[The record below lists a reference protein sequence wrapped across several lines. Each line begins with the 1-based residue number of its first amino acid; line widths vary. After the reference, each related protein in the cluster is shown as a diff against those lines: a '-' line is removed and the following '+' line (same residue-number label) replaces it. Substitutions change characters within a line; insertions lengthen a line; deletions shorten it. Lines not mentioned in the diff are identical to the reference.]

1 MFNIDQI
8 LKTLQ
13 TDQNVQRTAMTG
25 AAGLAAGMLLSGGKP
40 GKLLGNAM
48 KAGALAAVG
57 GLAYKAWQNHQQSQ
71 NNSAPAPAE
80 DAFIPA
86 PSDTRGQ
93 EELGKSLVRAMIAAA
108 KADGRIDAEEKEAI
122 FEKLKTMPLSAEE
135 KAWVFDELSTPLDI
149 NAVVARADTPAHAA
163 EIYAASLV
171 AISADTA
178 TEQAYLEA
186 LAIKLKLDPALVAD
200 EREARVERRRRQT
213 RDAAARA
220 LREID
225 VGRDEVL
232 GRGGEYL
239 RRRARRDARWQA
251 GK

>member
-8 LKTLQ
+8 IKTLQ
-13 TDQNVQRTAMTG
+13 TDGNMQRTAMTG

-57 GLAYKAWQNHQQSQ
+57 GLAYKAWQNHQQGQ
-71 NNSAPAPAE
+71 KNSAPAPHE
-80 DAFIPA
+80 EAFIPA
-86 PSDTRGQ
+86 PSDERAQ
-93 EELGKSLVRAMIAAA
+93 EELGKSLVRAMISAA

-135 KAWVFDELSTPLDI
+135 KAWVFDELSSPLDI
-149 NAVVARADTPAHAA
+149 NAVAARADTPEHAA

-178 TEQAYLEA
+178 AEQAYLEA
-186 LAIKLKLDPALVAD
+186 LALKLKLDPALVA
-200 EREARVERRRRQT
+200 
-213 RDAAARA
+213 
-220 LREID
+220 EIH
-225 VGRDEVL
+225 R
-232 GRGGEYL
+232 
-239 RRRARRDARWQA
+239 QA
-251 GK
+251 GESAPQPAPVPPSPWAYTPNPGNV